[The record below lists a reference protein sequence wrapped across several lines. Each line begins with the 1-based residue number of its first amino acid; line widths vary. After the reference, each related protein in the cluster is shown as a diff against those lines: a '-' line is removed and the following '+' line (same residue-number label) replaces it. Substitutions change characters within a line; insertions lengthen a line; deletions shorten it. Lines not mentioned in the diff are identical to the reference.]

1 LTVALSGGV
10 DFVLRHDEDKLRQT
24 GEEGS
29 VNGEMVRQGMERFQ
43 FAQMVRTGI
52 AGAGFLMSIVG
63 IWGDGF

>member
-1 LTVALSGGV
+1 M
-10 DFVLRHDEDKLRQT
+10 LRHDEDKLRQT
-24 GEEGS
+24 GIEGS